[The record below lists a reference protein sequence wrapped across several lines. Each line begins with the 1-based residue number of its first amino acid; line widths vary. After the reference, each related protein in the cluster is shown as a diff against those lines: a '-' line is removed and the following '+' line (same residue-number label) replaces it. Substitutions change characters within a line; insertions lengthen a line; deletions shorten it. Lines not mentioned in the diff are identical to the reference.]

1 MSSPPRSPPPRSPPS
16 VNRSAP
22 RKPPDV
28 RRSQRIKKLRHGGLS
43 QSALK
48 RILDHGRE
56 SFTPQRP
63 LMAVRKPQ
71 HSKVTTAP
79 PRGFFTEPRPS
90 SHSRTR
96 KTLGNGLLKVTA
108 NQAWKARERTNYT
121 KQRLEAVQKSLAE
134 NNNGNNGN
142 RPQLN
147 NGNNNNNNVPNVR
160 LVEANQR
167 ERQLGQIRK
176 KTARDVFLIPK
187 AKPKPGRFLV

>member
-1 MSSPPRSPPPRSPPS
+1 MSSPPRSPRSPPS

-22 RKPPDV
+22 REPPDV

-48 RILDHGRE
+48 GLLDNGRE

-71 HSKVTTAP
+71 RSKVNTPP
-79 PRGFFTEPRPS
+79 PRFFTEPRPS
-90 SHSRTR
+90 SHSRKRLTR
-96 KTLGNGLLKVTA
+96 NFGNELLKVTA
-108 NQAWKARERTNYT
+108 KQAWNAGRRTKNA

-142 RPQLN
+142 RAQLN

-160 LVEANQR
+160 LVEENRQK
-167 ERQLGQIRK
+167 RQLGQIGK
-176 KTARDVFLIPK
+176 KTGARIFLLHNT
-187 AKPKPGRFLV
+187 A